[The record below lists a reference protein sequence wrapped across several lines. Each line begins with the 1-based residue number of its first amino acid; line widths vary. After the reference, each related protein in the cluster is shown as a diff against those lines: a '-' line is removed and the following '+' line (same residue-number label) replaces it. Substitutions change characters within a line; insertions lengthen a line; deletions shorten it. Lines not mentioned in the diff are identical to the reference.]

1 MPSVGGSEA
10 RAREPVRKLKKT
22 FRGMRR
28 SGIAQEQ
35 MRKTAQTFSRCSALV
50 GALRASPR
58 SASRRR
64 AMPLRRPLAALRS
77 SPSRHAHAAGASC
90 SIPPPRPLPSARSQR
105 RHRCMPHARRRGEHV
120 PIRRT
125 RHLCRPRSH
134 CSGRDRRREMRCT
147 RRPSAMRCDAHHRQ
161 KSDATSARVAAS
173 VPRHR
178 LGRLQGQRTQR
189 SARRAAVACARSIS
203 HGAPHASFATA
214 PIRRLPRTSRAVI
227 RHRPVPPPQTKT
239 GRTRR
244 PVRLSRRVGSAQ
256 WPSSSSSSA

>member
-90 SIPPPRPLPSARSQR
+90 SIAPSRPLPSAPSQR

-125 RHLCRPRSH
+125 RHLCRLLGLHRMRSS
-134 CSGRDRRREMRCT
+134 SGDALRAPPE
-147 RRPSAMRCDAHHRQ
+147 CDALRRASPP
-161 KSDATSARVAAS
+161 KIRRDIRSSRRV

-178 LGRLQGQRTQR
+178 LDRWRRRRTQR
-189 SARRAAVACARSIS
+189 SARRACGRLRQVGLPLCAACVVRD
-203 HGAPHASFATA
+203 A
-214 PIRRLPRTSRAVI
+214 PIRQPSRAS
-227 RHRPVPPPQTKT
+227 PAP
-239 GRTRR
+239 
-244 PVRLSRRVGSAQ
+244 
-256 WPSSSSSSA
+256 